1 MDFLEVIKEFVKPE
15 LLILIPVLYII
26 GVGFKKSKLPDTII
40 PVTLGII
47 SILLSI
53 LYVFA
58 TTDVY
63 TFKEICMGTFTAITQ
78 GILVAGCSVYCNQIV
93 KQIKK

>member
-40 PVTLGII
+40 PATLGII
-47 SILLSI
+47 SISLSV

-58 TTDVY
+58 TSDVH
-63 TFKEICMGTFTAITQ
+63 TGKEICMGIFTAVTQ
-78 GILVAGCSVYCNQIV
+78 GILVAGCSVYCNQLI